1 METPMAYVASA
12 ILCEAKEDDYVPGV
26 ATEITVET
34 LHSSEV
40 EGTEKLNWLALQS
53 PTQQVN
59 WGDGS
64 RFYFKQFFL
73 QSQKKGCNDRRYMH
87 SGVM

>member
-26 ATEITVET
+26 VTEITVET

-40 EGTEKLNWLALQS
+40 EGTEKSN
-53 PTQQVN
+53 
-59 WGDGS
+59 
-64 RFYFKQFFL
+64 
-73 QSQKKGCNDRRYMH
+73 
-87 SGVM
+87 